1 MIVAII
7 GDDDDYDNDDDID
20 FDYQDDDDDDD
31 DDDNDDGNDT
41 WAATSQAISVLEA
54 SCPFTNTLDLHLY
67 LSLQLYFSCQFILS
81 QKSHHPINLM
91 YFVYDNNL
99 NLRLGPAIVDVNYS
113 QHVPGER
120 VLQVISFYQI
130 NLKGQANIGLYDY
143 KDMSVTTCE
152 AGTHI

>member
-54 SCPFTNTLDLHLY
+54 SCPLTNTQDLHLY
-67 LSLQLYFSCQFILS
+67 LYFCLHLFQYLLLQLYFHTTLS
-81 QKSHHPINLM
+81 
-91 YFVYDNNL
+91 D
-99 NLRLGPAIVDVNYS
+99 
-113 QHVPGER
+113 
-120 VLQVISFYQI
+120 
-130 NLKGQANIGLYDY
+130 
-143 KDMSVTTCE
+143 
-152 AGTHI
+152 